1 MAPTSSGAGWG
12 EAMNPSGRPR
22 LVVALTGGIGS
33 GKTTVAERLAELGAA
48 VIDTDHL
55 AHALTASGGAA
66 MAAIAETFGSGAL
79 AADGSLDRVAMRR
92 LIFSDTRARHR
103 LEAILHPLIRARM
116 DQELAQVQAPYAVLA
131 IPLLFETGWTDVADR
146 ILVVDLPKPLQVA
159 RVMARGGLT
168 AAEVRPILASQA
180 RRETRRQGAD
190 DLIDNSGNLEDL
202 MAETE
207 ALHQRYLSL
216 AQHPGPPIMA

>member
-1 MAPTSSGAGWG
+1 MT
-12 EAMNPSGRPR
+12 PSRRPR

-33 GKTTVAERLAELGAA
+33 GKTTVSERLAQRGAA
-48 VIDTDHL
+48 VIDTDL
-55 AHALTASGGAA
+55 IAHALTAPDGTA
-66 MAAIAETFGSGAL
+66 MAAIAAAFGPGPI
-79 AADGSLDRVAMRR
+79 AADGSLDRAAMRR
-92 LIFSDTRARHR
+92 LIFSDPSARHQ

-116 DQELAQVQAPYAVLA
+116 EEELDQVKAPYAVLA

-146 ILVVDLPKPLQVA
+146 ILVVDLPEPLQIA

-168 AAEVRPILASQA
+168 EAEVRPILASQA

-202 MAETE
+202 LSRTDE
-207 ALHQRYLSL
+207 LHERYLTL
-216 AQHPGPPIMA
+216 AQDPGPP